1 MWFSSDS
8 QPLVGFPKRI
18 LPLCGLW
25 KQFCFLAMSLPT
37 EIVIRF
43 MNLLIMQCII
53 YDKNPKFLATLDEQI
68 FILNN
73 LNLILRNSAL
83 LSSFYAQSVTY
94 HLNYWQILKQVFH
107 SFFLSTAQLPQSCIS
122 LSHLFLKHETGSSF
136 DACLFFKG
144 CFSTFVFWVK
154 FEMIWK
160 VLLSDLVFYFTH
172 LFLVGIQPLNCQFVN
187 TFGCLIV
194 WPYIYKKDPNR
205 YFLLCFTDK
214 VENN

>member
-37 EIVIRF
+37 EIVIHF

-73 LNLILRNSAL
+73 LNLILRNSAP

-94 HLNYWQILKQVFH
+94 HLNYWQILKQVLH

-136 DACLFFKG
+136 DACLFFKA
-144 CFSTFVFWVK
+144 VFQHLSFQLNLKW
-154 FEMIWK
+154 FEK
-160 VLLSDLVFYFTH
+160 Y
-172 LFLVGIQPLNCQFVN
+172 C
-187 TFGCLIV
+187 CLI
-194 WPYIYKKDPNR
+194 
-205 YFLLCFTDK
+205 
-214 VENN
+214 

>member
-1 MWFSSDS
+1 MGYENSFVFW
-8 QPLVGFPKRI
+8 PCP
-18 LPLCGLW
+18 
-25 KQFCFLAMSLPT
+25 LPT
-37 EIVIRF
+37 EIVIHF
-43 MNLLIMQCII
+43 MNLLLMQCII
-53 YDKNPKFLATLDEQI
+53 YDKNPKFFPTLDEQI
-68 FILNN
+68 FILNC
-73 LNLILRNSAL
+73 LNLILRNSAP
-83 LSSFYAQSVTY
+83 LSSFCAQSVTY

-187 TFGCLIV
+187 TFSLSHCMTH
-194 WPYIYKKDPNR
+194 IYKKDPNR
-205 YFLLCFTDK
+205 YFLLCFTD
-214 VENN
+214 ERIII